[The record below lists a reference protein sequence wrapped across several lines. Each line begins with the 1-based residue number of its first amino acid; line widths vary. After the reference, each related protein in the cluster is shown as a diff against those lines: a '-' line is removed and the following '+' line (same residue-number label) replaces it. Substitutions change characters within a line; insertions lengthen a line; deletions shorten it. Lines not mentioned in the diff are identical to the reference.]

1 MTVNYSVKYTGGT
14 NTPFGFKNKY
24 NATDYNNPKSKGDC
38 SENKSEQSLNLY

>member
-1 MTVNYSVKYTGGT
+1 MTVNYTGGT

-24 NATDYNNPKSKGDC
+24 KVTNYNNPKSKRGC